1 MDPKIVL
8 IFLALVT
15 LFTSTMA
22 YDEGQSKMG
31 QQVVWLSLMI
41 VMLYVGLSSAQK
53 AKCEKRPTVTGSCKN
68 YKIKWFFSSSL
79 KECIMFHWGG
89 CNHTENIFDNGEDCE
104 AQCMGLGEVKS
115 AV

>member
-1 MDPKIVL
+1 MV
-8 IFLALVT
+8 
-15 LFTSTMA
+15 
-22 YDEGQSKMG
+22 
-31 QQVVWLSLMI
+31 QQVVWLSIMI
-41 VMLYVGLSSAQK
+41 VMLYMVLSSAQRE
-53 AKCEKRPTVTGSCKN
+53 KCEKRPTVTGSCKN
-68 YKIKWFFSSSL
+68 YKIKWFYSSSL